1 MAPLRSDGPRERT
14 GRTDWDRARLGVV
27 IPLCVVVSI
36 AIICIVVAA
45 LMSAQRADEVAVD
58 RETQF
63 LTRAIENRGDWSMR
77 RLQTL
82 VQPGDAT
89 RALSAEAQQRRLG
102 RNIRIMSDH
111 DLVVI
116 VDGSD
121 RMSYVSAE
129 RRDPQWTAGHLA
141 EIAPLV
147 DFMRRRAKELP
158 PRVIQLKGPSA
169 ADDTTTLPRSFLQP
183 YMGRMSIVAAVP
195 LGPTVSDPLSLGGE
209 AASIVF
215 AVMTIDN
222 GQFAD
227 FGNRL
232 QVANLREVGNGLLG
246 RDDHVFDIDDARG
259 NLVARLAWTSE
270 SPGKHIL
277 YSVVPFIGIAL
288 AGFAVL
294 AGLVLR
300 YMRHTAAAI
309 KAGENR
315 LRFLALHDSLSGL
328 PNRHFFGER
337 LETVIQ
343 SVR

>member
-1 MAPLRSDGPRERT
+1 
-14 GRTDWDRARLGVV
+14 
-27 IPLCVVVSI
+27 
-36 AIICIVVAA
+36 
-45 LMSAQRADEVAVD
+45 
-58 RETQF
+58 
-63 LTRAIENRGDWSMR
+63 MR
-77 RLQTL
+77 RLQML

-209 AASIVF
+209 ATSIVF
-215 AVMTIDN
+215 AVMMIDN

-246 RDDHVFDIDDARG
+246 RDDHVFHIDDARG